1 MFALIKIQLFLFPS
15 NHVKLELDSFKLHLD
30 FLHCQPL
37 KDWNYTAQL
46 SDQMVG
52 VIVKWIGENVI
63 TRHYS
68 SNTFF
73 MRSLN
78 QVENK

>member
-52 VIVKWIGENVI
+52 VVVK
-63 TRHYS
+63 
-68 SNTFF
+68 
-73 MRSLN
+73 
-78 QVENK
+78 